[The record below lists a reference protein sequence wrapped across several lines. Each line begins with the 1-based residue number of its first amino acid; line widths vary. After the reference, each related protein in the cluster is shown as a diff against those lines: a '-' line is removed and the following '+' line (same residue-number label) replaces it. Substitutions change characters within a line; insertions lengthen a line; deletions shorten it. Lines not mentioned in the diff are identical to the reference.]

1 MKFNLNFVFTPFL
14 FYPHRK
20 YKKCQKN
27 HKLQLNRSHKKKKKL
42 TNSV

>member
-1 MKFNLNFVFTPFL
+1 MKFNLNFVPFL